1 MATLIK
7 KNRVTDDPW
16 IKIEDHGKMPETTP
30 SFSILPV
37 ETFSNVSEWPIKRKR
52 LGAWFGTDIELST
65 LTQEILSLPL
75 LCINA
80 GSYNDGKIFS
90 LATMIKQNLSYKG
103 ELRVI
108 GNMLIDQIP
117 YLSRCG
123 IDSFSLTNQSD
134 WEYALFILK
143 QAPAQSRF
151 HNIGH
156 STD

>member
-16 IKIEDHGKMPETTP
+16 TKIDDFELLPETAP
-30 SFSILPV
+30 SFSILPM
-37 ETFSNVSEWPIKRKR
+37 ETFSNVSEWPIKPKR
-52 LGAWFGTDIELST
+52 LGAWFGTGIELSA

-75 LCINA
+75 LCINVENF
-80 GSYNDGKIFS
+80 NDGKIFS

-108 GNMLIDQIP
+108 GNILIDQVP

-123 IDSFSLTNQSD
+123 IDSFSLADQSD
-134 WEYALFILK
+134 LEYALFILK

-151 HNIGH
+151 HNHSH